1 MQISNI
7 DRAGSRRYRGAMA
20 SALLVTT
27 ALLTGAIGSPA
38 TAHAQATQSYDIP
51 AGSLT
56 TALNRFIETSGVAL
70 VYDSALTTGL
80 SSPGLKGSFGT
91 AEALSRLLAG
101 SGLTFRQTGGNAY
114 TLERA
119 PQVSGDA
126 VQLGPVRVQGE
137 GSDTAGRGIAASVTS
152 DPDAT
157 ENTGSFTTKRMAS
170 ATKLPLTIRET
181 PQAVTVVTS
190 ARIEQENL
198 VNLIDVVD
206 TIPGL
211 LVTYDSVRPMFTAR
225 GHEIDRITQ
234 DGITTL
240 HDSYIPSSLGNM
252 VMQDRIEVVRGA
264 TGLMQGGGNPSGAIN
279 LIRKRPTQDFQVK
292 GSASAGSWNDYR
304 LTVDVSGPLTADGR
318 VRARAVG
325 YFQNA
330 DNFRDIEFDD
340 SRLGYI
346 TVDLDLTERT
356 TVNLGYSYFKSS
368 TNMIWGGIPLNPDGS
383 HLDVPRSTFVGTDWD
398 HNDNSVHTVYASLVH
413 AFDVGWNFN
422 LNATYVDASTD
433 LLATYVQPTPND
445 GGFGHVWWATKKN
458 REQKAIDAYL
468 SGPVTLFGRSHEL
481 VIGGTIND
489 DKSDITEWFESW
501 DATITSGV
509 DLSNWN
515 HVAPRPDLSE
525 DSPWR
530 YTYPAHNKQQSLYT
544 AGRFSLAD
552 PLSLIL
558 GARLDWY
565 DRTLLWGGDGYSVNA
580 HLTKYAGL
588 TWDFEAHHSAY
599 VSYTDVFQPQSSRTV
614 DGNYLP
620 PVTGKNYEIGVKG
633 EYLGGA
639 LNSSVVLFRLDE
651 SNRSILLTDQSNC
664 PIFPGESCYA
674 AAGLVRTWG
683 IDTELQ
689 GQLAPGWQIG
699 AGFTWSRTRYA
710 RDEDTGWEVFPA
722 GTRVNTAVPTTQFKL
737 STQYRLPAALDQF
750 TIGGRM
756 NWQSK
761 TYNDFEN
768 ESGVAVRNQQ
778 RPFAIVD
785 LSATYRPTE
794 HLSLQVEVNNV
805 FDKTYYRNISSG
817 YAWSAGELFGDP
829 RNVLVTLRAKF

>member
-1 MQISNI
+1 ML
-7 DRAGSRRYRGAMA
+7 ATTAMA
-20 SALLVTT
+20 GL
-27 ALLTGAIGSPA
+27 AISMP
-38 TAHAQATQSYDIP
+38 AHAQTATHRSFNIP
-51 AGSLT
+51 AQSLAD
-56 TALNRFIETSGVAL
+56 ALMAFGQQSGLNV
-70 VYDSALTTGL
+70 SAPADLTRGL
-80 SSPGLKGSFGT
+80 SSPGVSGSLAP
-91 AEALSRLLAG
+91 AEALSRLLTG
-101 SGLTFRQTGGNAY
+101 TGLTFRFTGPRSVQ
-114 TLERA
+114 LEAA
-119 PQVSGDA
+119 PRTADGA
-126 VQLGPVRVQGE
+126 IELGPVRVE
-137 GSDTAGRGIAASVTS
+137 GDGGAASGIAIAPSITS

-157 ENTGSFTTKRMAS
+157 EATGSFTTRRMAS
-170 ATKLPLTIRET
+170 ATRLPLTLRET
-181 PQAVTVVTS
+181 PQAVTVITN

-206 TIPGL
+206 TTPGL
-211 LVTYDSVRPMFTAR
+211 LVTYDAIRPTFTSR
-225 GHEIDRITQ
+225 GHRIDRITQ

-252 VMQDRIEVVRGA
+252 AMQDRVEVVRGA

-279 LIRKRPTQDFQVK
+279 LIRKRPTENLQIK
-292 GSASAGSWNDYR
+292 GAASVGSWNDYR
-304 LTVDVSGPLTADGR
+304 LTADVSGPLTADGR
-318 VRARAVG
+318 IRARAVG
-325 YFQNA
+325 FFQNA

-340 SRLGYI
+340 SRLGYV
-346 TVDLDLTERT
+346 TVDFDLTERT
-356 TVNLGYSYFKSS
+356 TFNLGYSYFKSR
-368 TNMIWGGIPLNPDGS
+368 TNMIWGGIPLNPDGT

-413 AFDVGWNFN
+413 AFDSGWNFK
-422 LNATYVDASTD
+422 LNATYVDASND
-433 LLATYVQPTPND
+433 LLATYVQPTTD
-445 GGFGHVWWATKKN
+445 VGGFGHVWWATKKN
-458 REQKAIDAYL
+458 RKQKAVDAYL

-481 VIGGTIND
+481 VIGGTVND
-489 DKSDITEWFESW
+489 DRSDITEWFESW

-515 HVAPRPDLSE
+515 HVAPRPDLSA

-530 YTYPAHNKQQSLYT
+530 YAYPAHNKQQSLYT

-552 PLSLIL
+552 PLSLTL

-565 DRTLLWGGDGYSVNA
+565 DRTSLWGGDGYSVKA

-588 TWDFEAHHSAY
+588 TWAFEAHHSAY
-599 VSYTDVFQPQSSRTV
+599 VSYTDVFQPQSSRSI
-614 DGNYLP
+614 DGDFLP
-620 PVTGKNYEIGVKG
+620 PVIGKNYEIGIKG
-633 EYLGGA
+633 EYLDGA

-651 SNRSILLTDQSNC
+651 SNRSVLLTDQSDC
-664 PIFPGESCYA
+664 PIYPGESCYA

-710 RDEDTGWEVFPA
+710 KDEDTGWAIYRA
-722 GTRVNTAVPTTQFKL
+722 GTRVDTAVPTTQFKL
-737 STQYRLPAALDQF
+737 STQYRLPGALDQF

-756 NWQSK
+756 SWQSK
-761 TYNDFEN
+761 IYNDFEN
-768 ESGVAVRNQQ
+768 ESSVAVRNQQ

-805 FDKTYYRNISSG
+805 FDKRYYRNISSG

-829 RNVLVTLRAKF
+829 RNILATLRASF